1 MDFRQIK
8 IDDIYKYNSCL
19 TGDETNSESSFAN
32 MYAWRNAMNTMIYFD
47 EDNCYFIYTKRDGRT
62 ACCFPRG
69 KNPLMGIQRLYDY
82 FKNNNISFIMESLTE
97 KEVNFIQDNFSN
109 ITINPDPDLDDY
121 VYSGEKLRSLSG
133 KKLHSKRN
141 HINKFKAMYLNYKYV
156 QITPSYIDRCIE
168 FTDWWLMNKWGSA
181 QSEDYIN
188 EMNSVTE
195 FLTNFQFFGL
205 SGGILMCDERII
217 AFTIGEKLNKNTCVV
232 HVEKAD
238 TQYEGAYTMIN
249 NLYISENWP
258 EIEYVNR
265 EEDMGI
271 EGIRKAKNSYY
282 PDIMIKKYSII
293 FQ

>member
-1 MDFRQIK
+1 MNFRQIK

-82 FKNNNISFIMESLTE
+82 FKSNNTPFIMESLTE

-141 HINKFKAMYLNYKYV
+141 HINKFKAMYPDYKYV
-156 QITPSYIDRCIE
+156 QITPSYIDKCIE

-205 SGGILMCDERII
+205 SGGMLMYGEKII

-238 TQYEGAYTMIN
+238 TRYEGAYTMIN